1 MLVAMWP
8 RKVKNLSVS
17 WLKAGRDQITILPS
31 RTEEIA
37 ASLLIDAYPKTIV
50 LFHRWSIVRQLV

>member
-1 MLVAMWP
+1 MVVAMWS

-17 WLKAGRDQITILPS
+17 WLRAGRDQITILPS
-31 RTEEIA
+31 RTEEKA
-37 ASLLIDAYPKTIV
+37 ASLLIVVYPKTIF